1 MAEESGSVRSAI
13 VRAFAVSITM
23 AVLMVLLALG
33 FMSVVPHFM
42 NGDDLARWLMV
53 PLGAA
58 LVVFAIS
65 FVAAAVLLDRAG
77 TGQLQSVIVGAIV
90 ALGVTILV
98 LTVYAGAKSV
108 NDNVIS
114 PVNSTGQAGAP
125 NNSGMPFPDNE
136 TLLAG
141 FALSLIASAIIDRLI
156 LKF

>member
-1 MAEESGSVRSAI
+1 MAGESSSVKSAI
-13 VRAFAVSITM
+13 VKAFAVSITM
-23 AVLMVLLALG
+23 AALMVLLALG
-33 FMSVVPHFM
+33 FMSVIPHFIS
-42 NGDDLARWLMV
+42 GEDISRWLML

-58 LVVFAIS
+58 LVIFAVS

-90 ALGVTILV
+90 ALGVTALV
-98 LTVYAGAKSV
+98 LVVYAGAKSI
-108 NDNVIS
+108 NDNTMTI
-114 PVNSTGQAGAP
+114 
-125 NNSGMPFPDNE
+125 DNE

>member
-1 MAEESGSVRSAI
+1 MAA
-13 VRAFAVSITM
+13 
-23 AVLMVLLALG
+23 LMVLLALG
-33 FMSVVPHFM
+33 FMSVIPHFIS
-42 NGDDLARWLMV
+42 GEDFSRWLML

-58 LVVFAIS
+58 LVIFAVS

-90 ALGVTILV
+90 ALGVTALV
-98 LTVYAGAKSV
+98 LVVYAGAKSI
-108 NDNVIS
+108 NDNTMTI
-114 PVNSTGQAGAP
+114 
-125 NNSGMPFPDNE
+125 DNE